1 MPTSLLDTNVLIFAL
16 RRNTAALDLLEQLR
30 QRDDATISVAT
41 RAEVLAGMLSHEE
54 PTTMALLNSLRNLPV
69 TDEVA
74 DLAGRLIYRLARTGV
89 QLSFPD
95 ALISGTAIVHD
106 LAIITTN
113 AVHFTPTGAKVE
125 PWTPQ

>member
-16 RRNTAALDLLEQLR
+16 RRNAAALDLLEQLR

-41 RAEVLAGMLSHEE
+41 RAEVLAGMRPHEE

-74 DLAGRLIYRLARTGV
+74 DLAGRLIYRLARSGV

-95 ALISGTAIVHD
+95 ALISGTAIAHD

-113 AVHFTPTGAKVE
+113 VVHFTPTGAKVE

>member
-16 RRNTAALDLLEQLR
+16 RRNTAALDLLERLR

-41 RAEVLAGMLSHEE
+41 RAEVLAGMRPHEE